1 MKYKN
6 TMLVVKDIQQSKHFY
21 KKILNLRVLL
31 DFNGNVTLSH
41 GISLQSYELWKDFI
55 HKNDDEIVLQN
66 HACELYFETEDIDDF
81 MERLYQYNVP
91 LVHPLK
97 EHAWGQRVVRFYDP
111 DGHMIEVGETLR
123 KVIKRFLNQ
132 GLTHEEIA
140 KRMNMPLDAIMK
152 VLRHG

>member
-1 MKYKN
+1 M
-6 TMLVVKDIQQSKHFY
+6 S
-21 KKILNLRVLL
+21 
-31 DFNGNVTLSH
+31 
-41 GISLQSYELWKDFI
+41 
-55 HKNDDEIVLQN
+55 
-66 HACELYFETEDIDDF
+66 
-81 MERLYQYNVP
+81 RLYQYNVP

-111 DGHMIEVGETLR
+111 DGHMIEVGDTLR

-140 KRMNMPLDAIMK
+140 KRMNLPLDAIMK

>member
-6 TMLVVKDIQQSKHFY
+6 TMLVVKDINQSKQFY

-31 DFNGNVTLSH
+31 DFNGNVTLTH
-41 GISLQSYELWKDFI
+41 GISLQSYELWKDFV
-55 HKNDDEIVLQN
+55 HKSDEEIVLQN
-66 HACELYFETEDIDDF
+66 NACELYFETEDIDDF
-81 MERLYQYNVP
+81 MSRLYQYNVP

-140 KRMNMPLDAIMK
+140 KRMNLPLDAIMK